1 MSMKAKIL
9 ELLREKKDRVAAGAP
24 ESEAYVSGQEL
35 CEQFGVSRTAVWK
48 AIGQL
53 KKEGYVIEAVQNRG
67 YRLLDQTEE
76 VYNQADIQSRLKTKW
91 VAHPLQFFDSID
103 STNIRAKLE
112 AEQGAE
118 SGLLVVSDM
127 QSAGRGRRG
136 RGWESPAGIN
146 IYYTLMLKPDFS
158 SDCAPMLT
166 LVMALAVAKGIRQTL
181 RRDSEEAAAKVGIKW
196 PNDIVVDGKKVC
208 GILTEMSME
217 QGYIQHIVIGVGIN
231 VRKQEFPE
239 EIRDRAAAIDEQ
251 CGFRISRS
259 QLIADIMEAFEED
272 YEIFLRTHDLK
283 GLRASY
289 AELLV
294 NQDREVCV
302 LDPKGEY
309 RGIAR
314 GINDQGELLVERP
327 DGTVEE
333 VYAGEVSVRGS
344 MGMCRQVQHFP
355 GWQKAG
361 RTAGW
366 KDRNKRP
373 EQIVRDRIETEQD
386 IEVWTRTRSYSAAPT
401 PMRRNIILTKNN
413 LR

>member
-166 LVMALAVAKGIRQTL
+166 L
-181 RRDSEEAAAKVGIKW
+181 
-196 PNDIVVDGKKVC
+196 
-208 GILTEMSME
+208 
-217 QGYIQHIVIGVGIN
+217 GVWR
-231 VRKQEFPE
+231 VF
-239 EIRDRAAAIDEQ
+239 
-251 CGFRISRS
+251 
-259 QLIADIMEAFEED
+259 
-272 YEIFLRTHDLK
+272 
-283 GLRASY
+283 
-289 AELLV
+289 AE
-294 NQDREVCV
+294 
-302 LDPKGEY
+302 
-309 RGIAR
+309 
-314 GINDQGELLVERP
+314 
-327 DGTVEE
+327 TVPI
-333 VYAGEVSVRGS
+333 
-344 MGMCRQVQHFP
+344 C
-355 GWQKAG
+355 
-361 RTAGW
+361 
-366 KDRNKRP
+366 
-373 EQIVRDRIETEQD
+373 
-386 IEVWTRTRSYSAAPT
+386 
-401 PMRRNIILTKNN
+401 
-413 LR
+413 